1 MFFRAFAALPALI
14 FCLMALLFLPDVGA
28 QAARDALAN
37 DFGVD
42 AFVFGDLCHLRRDDA
57 ELGGFHLG

>member
-1 MFFRAFAALPALI
+1 MRVERRVI
-14 FCLMALLFLPDVGA
+14 VVGGNGNG
-28 QAARDALAN
+28 AARDALAN